1 MKALEILKNQRL
13 GLLKFERDTQI
24 QDEAI
29 AELEALQT
37 PKMCNGCNN
46 YGKNFG
52 YGFDKDYCINLH
64 MFTKD
69 TFGCI
74 EHEPKAQQ

>member
-1 MKALEILKNQRL
+1 MK
-13 GLLKFERDTQI
+13 RDDVI
-24 QDEAI
+24 EGYMLNEKHVI
-29 AELEALQT
+29 AEMLYDTITRYEALQA
-37 PKMCNGCNN
+37 PKTCEGCNN

-74 EHEPKAQQ
+74 EHDPKELV